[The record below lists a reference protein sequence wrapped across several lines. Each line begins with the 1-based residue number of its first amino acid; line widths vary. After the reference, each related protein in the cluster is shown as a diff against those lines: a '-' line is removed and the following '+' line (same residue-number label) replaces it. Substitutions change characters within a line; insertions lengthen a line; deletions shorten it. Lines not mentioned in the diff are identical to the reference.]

1 MEYPRTPKE
10 SLLSVGLTI
19 LYLNFVVEGETG
31 CNSDCACV
39 KTLLNL
45 CSDTLE
51 ISINRDLINLQE
63 HVMMCNVSNVI

>member
-1 MEYPRTPKE
+1 MAGFTPDPKARC
-10 SLLSVGLTI
+10 
-19 LYLNFVVEGETG
+19 GETSISFAFKFKEGMG

-45 CSDTLE
+45 CSDTLK